1 VIERTAPPKFEN
13 APGLAFKPR
22 KGGWEARWQARTDLV
37 TRGYEPKSTR
47 ICFVSDDTAK
57 ELAPFIAHRCQLFQD
72 DMLTWAHGGVLKAGA
87 FNGTLRD
94 LIACYQSDPV
104 SPYQKVRYVTRVNY
118 DTLTRVVV
126 RDHGGELVKDIRP
139 RTVLAWHQEWSKGGI
154 PRAHALISMLR
165 IVLSFGATLL
175 EDDDCARVRGLI
187 SGMKFKM
194 GEPRDEL
201 ITFEQANM
209 LRAKAHEMGHHSIAL
224 AQAFQFECTLRQKD
238 VIGEWVPLNE
248 LGTTEVIDQRY
259 EIKWL
264 RGIRWSEID
273 EDLILVHETSKKNK
287 EITVNL
293 RLAPMVME
301 ELALL
306 GERPTIG
313 PLIVEE
319 RTGLPWRNHFFRR
332 KWRDV
337 ARACGLPD
345 TVKNMDSRAGAITEG
360 TDVASIEDVRH
371 AAAHSNSSMTA
382 RYSRD
387 REKKTARVM
396 ELRAA
401 SRNKTGTE

>member
-1 VIERTAPPKFEN
+1 MIERTPPPKFEN

-37 TRGYEPKSTR
+37 TRGYEPKSVR
-47 ICFVSDDTAK
+47 ICFVSHDTA
-57 ELAPFIAHRCQLFQD
+57 ENLRPFIAHRCQLFQD
-72 DMLTWAHGGVLKAGA
+72 DMLTWAHGGVIKAGG
-87 FNGTLRD
+87 FSGTLRD

-104 SPYQKVRYVTRVNY
+104 SPYQKVRYVTRLNY
-118 DTLTRVVV
+118 DTLAKILV
-126 RDHGGELVKDIRP
+126 RDHGGELVKDMRP
-139 RTVLAWHQEWSKGGI
+139 RTILAWHEEWSKGGI
-154 PRAHALISMLR
+154 PRAHALVSMLR
-165 IVLSFGATLL
+165 IVLSFGAILL
-175 EDDDCARVRGLI
+175 EDDDCGRVRGLI

-209 LRAKAHEMGHHSIAL
+209 LRAKAHELGHHSIAL

-238 VIGEWVPLNE
+238 VIGEWVPIKE
-248 LGTTEVIDQRY
+248 KGTTDVVDQTY

-273 EDLILVHETSKKNK
+273 QNLILVHETSKKNK
-287 EITVNL
+287 EITVDL

-306 GERPTIG
+306 GERPLTG

-319 RTGLPWRNHFFRR
+319 RTSLPWRNHFFRR

-337 ARACGLPD
+337 ARACGIPD
-345 TVKNMDSRAGAITEG
+345 AVKNMDSRAGAITEG
-360 TDVASIEDVRH
+360 TDFAPIEDVRH
-371 AAAHSNSSMTA
+371 AAAHSNSAMTA

-387 REKKTARVM
+387 RVKKTARVM
-396 ELRAA
+396 KLRVEG
-401 SRNKTGTE
+401 RNKTGTE

>member
-1 VIERTAPPKFEN
+1 
-13 APGLAFKPR
+13 
-22 KGGWEARWQARTDLV
+22 
-37 TRGYEPKSTR
+37 
-47 ICFVSDDTAK
+47 
-57 ELAPFIAHRCQLFQD
+57 
-72 DMLTWAHGGVLKAGA
+72 
-87 FNGTLRD
+87 
-94 LIACYQSDPV
+94 
-104 SPYQKVRYVTRVNY
+104 
-118 DTLTRVVV
+118 
-126 RDHGGELVKDIRP
+126 
-139 RTVLAWHQEWSKGGI
+139 
-154 PRAHALISMLR
+154 
-165 IVLSFGATLL
+165 
-175 EDDDCARVRGLI
+175 
-187 SGMKFKM
+187 
-194 GEPRDEL
+194 
-201 ITFEQANM
+201 M

-387 REKKTARVM
+387 REKRP
-396 ELRAA
+396 RA
-401 SRNKTGTE
+401 